1 MVKDSEL
8 GDDVRIMFG
17 YIYKIT
23 NKINGK
29 AYVGKTTD
37 TVQVRWEEHLRDSRR
52 SRCANRPLYSA
63 IRKYGVDKFA
73 VEVLEKVDLEN
84 LSERETYWIE
94 YFHTYSDGY
103 NATSG
108 GDGKVL
114 YDYDLI
120 AKLLRKGRRYQEVSD
135 IVGCCYDT
143 VIFVAKKYNID
154 YIVGP
159 PTAKPCIPVE
169 QYDLEGHYIQSFN
182 SCSDAARWLFE
193 NKHTRSVG
201 REANTHIAD
210 ALRGKYKTAYGFV
223 WKKKISV

>member
-1 MVKDSEL
+1 
-8 GDDVRIMFG
+8 MFG

-52 SRCANRPLYSA
+52 SRWANRPLYSA

-103 NATSG
+103 NATTG

-120 AKLLRKGRRYQEVSD
+120 AKLLRDGRRYQEVSD

-143 VIFVAKKYNID
+143 VRFVAKKYNID
-154 YIVGP
+154 YIAEP
-159 PTAKPCIPVE
+159 PTAKLCIPVE
-169 QYDLEGHYIQSFN
+169 QYDLDGHYIQSFN
-182 SCSDAARWLFE
+182 SFSDAARWLFE
-193 NKHTRSVG
+193 NKYTRSVG
-201 REANTHIAD
+201 REANTHI
-210 ALRGKYKTAYGFV
+210 
-223 WKKKISV
+223 

>member
-1 MVKDSEL
+1 
-8 GDDVRIMFG
+8 MFG

-52 SRCANRPLYSA
+52 SRWANRPLYSA

-103 NATSG
+103 NATTG

-120 AKLLRKGRRYQEVSD
+120 AKLLRDGRRYQEVSD

-143 VIFVAKKYNID
+143 VRFVAKKYNID
-154 YIVGP
+154 YIAEP
-159 PTAKPCIPVE
+159 PTAKLCIPVE
-169 QYDLEGHYIQSFN
+169 QYDLDGHYIQSFN
-182 SCSDAARWLFE
+182 SFSDAARWLFE
-193 NKHTRSVG
+193 NKYTRSVG
-201 REANTHIAD
+201 REANTHISAV
-210 ALRGKYKTAYGFV
+210 LKGKQKTAYGFI
-223 WKKKISV
+223 WKKKLSV